1 MHSLGAHADALR
13 LDIDNEANRQQ
24 QVDKW
29 YGDRCVCYYVVIVT
43 VCESADIRQ
52 LRIVPYR

>member
-24 QVDKW
+24 QVDKMI
-29 YGDRCVCYYVVIVT
+29 GDRCVCYYVVNVT
-43 VCESADIRQ
+43 VCESADTRQ